1 MRTFT
6 TVETLQPTKRRVIT
20 LGSPKQKSPAKSGVA
35 QEKHV
40 AFKNPQSGKSLAG
53 TLTEV
58 RLYAHAKLS
67 ACPSLPSP
75 GSQRLLVVSCSVRVL
90 HLFECSCTDRQVV
103 ENDVK
108 CRTVGVR
115 RQIGRPPDRAHR
127 VRVLLPCS
135 GNRADTRRSW
145 STCTIL
151 LCLPEGIRFDQ
162 IRSLTAT
169 RALRRH

>member
-1 MRTFT
+1 MLCAPLLRLPPLRDPAGCSFSFALTVSAIQAHVKMRTFT

-58 RLYAHAKLS
+58 RLYAPAKLS

-90 HLFECSCTDRQVV
+90 HLFECSCTDRQI
-103 ENDVK
+103 VK
-108 CRTVGVR
+108 WREMSHG
-115 RQIGRPPDRAHR
+115 
-127 VRVLLPCS
+127 
-135 GNRADTRRSW
+135 RRS
-145 STCTIL
+145 
-151 LCLPEGIRFDQ
+151 
-162 IRSLTAT
+162 
-169 RALRRH
+169 